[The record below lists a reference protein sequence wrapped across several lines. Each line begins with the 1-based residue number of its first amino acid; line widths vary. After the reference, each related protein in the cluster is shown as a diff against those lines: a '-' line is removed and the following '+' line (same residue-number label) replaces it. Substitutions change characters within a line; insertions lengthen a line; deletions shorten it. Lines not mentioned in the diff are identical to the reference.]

1 MNKKQ
6 QTPAREDAPLEVP
19 APKLVFLTNKAGAF
33 ANPLAKDESAW
44 TAIGWYRV

>member
-6 QTPAREDAPLEVP
+6 LTPVHEDAPLEVSK
-19 APKLVFLTNKAGAF
+19 PKLVFLTNKAGAF

-44 TAIGWYRV
+44 LKIGWYRV